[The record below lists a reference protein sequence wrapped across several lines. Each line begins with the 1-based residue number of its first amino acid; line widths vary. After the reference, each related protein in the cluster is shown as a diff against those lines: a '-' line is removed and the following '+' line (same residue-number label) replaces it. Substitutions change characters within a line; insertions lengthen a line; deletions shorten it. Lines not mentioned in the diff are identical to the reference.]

1 MPEKSWYFDTVSL
14 SNFLF
19 SGSDHLLKKR
29 YHKCGFIT
37 WEVYDELCAGFVKY
51 PTLQKIETFLENKIF
66 TLISLSDQARQLYP
80 NLIVH
85 LGKGEASCIAAA
97 KISQGIV
104 VTDDRSARQQCRH
117 SHVSFT
123 GTIGILKACVIDGT
137 TNLNQADI
145 YLGKMIKQGFYS
157 PVRSISEII

>member
-1 MPEKSWYFDTVSL
+1 MPEKNWYFDTVSL

-19 SGSDHLLKKR
+19 SGSDHLVKKR

-37 WEVYDELCAGFVKY
+37 WEVYDEICAGFVKY
-51 PTLQKIETFLENKIF
+51 PALQKIESLLENKIF
-66 TLISLSDQARQLYP
+66 TLISLSDKARQLYP
-80 NLIVH
+80 DFIDH

-104 VTDDRSARQQCRH
+104 VTDDRSARQQCRN

-123 GTIGILKACVIDGT
+123 GTIGILKACVIDEII
-137 TNLNQADI
+137 NLGQADI
-145 YLGKMIKQGFYS
+145 YLGKMIKHGFYS